1 MKCLIISF
9 EKNEVLHEFFRQ
21 KWSALLFLQKKGGDS
36 LFLHKKISFF
46 VWRNNAAL
54 DFALKK
60 YWGTS
65 FFSQEIMRH
74 LIPWGT
80 NEVHQFFWSNNEASV
95 SWFLQIKT
103 TCLIISSDKNEAPHY
118 FFRKKWSTSLF
129 LQKKMRHLII
139 S

>member
-1 MKCLIISF
+1 
-9 EKNEVLHEFFRQ
+9 
-21 KWSALLFLQKKGGDS
+21 
-36 LFLHKKISFF
+36 
-46 VWRNNAAL
+46 
-54 DFALKK
+54 
-60 YWGTS
+60 
-65 FFSQEIMRH
+65 MRH

-129 LQKKMRHLII
+129 LQKKWSSSWSHQTKMKLLII
-139 S
+139 SKKKHWFFSEEIKRSFIFFWRNNEALDFFMEEITLAGLLR